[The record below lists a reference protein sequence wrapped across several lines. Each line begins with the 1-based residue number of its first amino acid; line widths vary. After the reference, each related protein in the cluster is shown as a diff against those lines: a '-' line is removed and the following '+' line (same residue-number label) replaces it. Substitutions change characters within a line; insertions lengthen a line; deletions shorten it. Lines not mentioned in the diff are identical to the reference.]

1 MSSEVARE
9 MADGI
14 RKRTASDIGLSITGI
29 AGPSGGTEEK
39 PVGTVYIA
47 ISDRNHCSVE
57 RYRFAGNRHRVQ
69 ALTAHSALNNL
80 RLYLLHEEF
89 FHK

>member
-39 PVGTVYIA
+39 PVGTVFIA

-80 RLYLLHEEF
+80 RLYLLNEKLFNE
-89 FHK
+89 